1 MDWAG
6 TAVDYGCFAPVA
18 AFLKAFAEKGLT
30 VTMEEARG
38 PMGMTKIDHIREL
51 FKLPSVT
58 EQFKQNYNRNWTE
71 EDVVSIYKEFE
82 KHLFAS
88 LEEYTTPI
96 PGVIEVIEK
105 LKRDGIKIG
114 STTGYTTAMMD
125 IVLPGAAAHGYTTD
139 NCVTSNNL
147 PAGRPQPYMIYQNMI
162 DLAIPSVQS
171 VIKYGDTIADIK
183 EGVNAGVWTVGVILG
198 SNEMGLTQEE
208 TRKLPAEE
216 LNRRMAAV
224 RKRMYSRAAAPTAS
238 GGGAVLPGLL
248 LPGQELLLL
257 YRRQPPALHHLP
269 RHPGPHSV
277 RRADSAPERGG
288 GLRGVLHHV

>member
-147 PAGRPQPYMIYQNMI
+147 PAGRPKRLLRLSGI
-162 DLAIPSVQS
+162 
-171 VIKYGDTIADIK
+171 
-183 EGVNAGVWTVGVILG
+183 VWTMARTRRKQKAESISPLMNVIRPPWRT
-198 SNEMGLTQEE
+198 SSFWQ
-208 TRKLPAEE
+208 RPAMP
-216 LNRRMAAV
+216 L
-224 RKRMYSRAAAPTAS
+224 
-238 GGGAVLPGLL
+238 
-248 LPGQELLLL
+248 
-257 YRRQPPALHHLP
+257 
-269 RHPGPHSV
+269 
-277 RRADSAPERGG
+277 
-288 GLRGVLHHV
+288 